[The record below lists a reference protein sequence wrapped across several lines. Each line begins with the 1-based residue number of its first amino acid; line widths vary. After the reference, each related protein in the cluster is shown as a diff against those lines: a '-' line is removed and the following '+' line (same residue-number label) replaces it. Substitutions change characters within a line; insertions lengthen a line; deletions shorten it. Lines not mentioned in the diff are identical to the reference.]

1 LPEKKHNTTGGEGN
15 ILPVAGV
22 DIGSLSTEV
31 VILEKGKILAGIIV
45 STGANSKVAAE
56 KAMQMALEKSGLAR
70 DNLQYI
76 IATGYGRVSAPFAHE
91 KVTEITCHGRGAFSL
106 DSGVRTVIDIGG
118 QDSKVI
124 RLNSRGKVVD
134 FVMNEKCAAGTGRFL
149 EVMAHALEMD
159 LAEMS
164 RLAPLARK
172 TVTISSMCTVFA
184 ESEVVSL
191 IAEGYPRE
199 EIVKGII
206 TSIVERTVSM
216 ANRVGV
222 EGTLMMT
229 GGVAKN
235 AAIVKALQ
243 ESLGIKITV
252 PQEPQVVGALG
263 AALLAEE
270 GLEKKEG

>member
-1 LPEKKHNTTGGEGN
+1 MIQQEGEWN
-15 ILPVAGV
+15 ILLVAGI

-31 VILEKGKILAGIIV
+31 VILERGKILAEIILP
-45 STGANSKVAAE
+45 TGASSKAAAE
-56 KAMQMALEKSGLAR
+56 KAMQKALEESRLSL
-70 DNLQYI
+70 DDLQYT
-76 IATGYGRVSAPFAHE
+76 IATGYGRVSAPFARE
-91 KVTEITCHGRGAFSL
+91 KVTEITCHGRGAFYL
-106 DSGVRTVIDIGG
+106 DASVRTVIDIGG

-149 EVMAHALEMD
+149 EVMAHALEID
-159 LAEMS
+159 LPEMS
-164 RLAPLARK
+164 RLAPLAK
-172 TVTISSMCTVFA
+172 KGVTISSMCTVFA

-206 TSIVERTVSM
+206 ASIVERTVSM

-222 EGTLMMT
+222 EEALMMT

-235 AAIVKALQ
+235 TALVKALQ
-243 ESLGIKITV
+243 ERLGIKVTV
-252 PQEPQVVGALG
+252 PPEPQIVGALG

-270 GLEKKEG
+270 GLGKRGG

>member
-1 LPEKKHNTTGGEGN
+1 MS
-15 ILPVAGV
+15 VAGI

-31 VILEKGKILAGIIV
+31 VVLEKGKVLAEIIIP
-45 STGANSKVAAE
+45 TGANSKVAAE
-56 KAMQMALEKSGLAR
+56 KAMQKALEESGLSL

-76 IATGYGRVSAPFAHE
+76 IATGYGRVSTPFAQE
-91 KVTEITCHGRGAFSL
+91 KVTEITCHGRGAFYL
-106 DSGVRTVIDIGG
+106 DPKVRTVIDIGG

-149 EVMAHALEMD
+149 EVMAQALEID
-159 LAEMS
+159 LSEMS
-164 RLAPLARK
+164 RLASLAK
-172 TVTISSMCTVFA
+172 KAVTISSMCTVFA

-191 IAEGYPRE
+191 IAEGYPLE
-199 EIVKGII
+199 EIVRGII
-206 TSIVERTVSM
+206 VSIVERTLSM

-222 EGTLMMT
+222 EETVMMT

-235 AAIVKALQ
+235 AAIVKELQ
-243 ESLGIKITV
+243 ERLGVQVTV
-252 PQEPQVVGALG
+252 PLEPQIVGALG

-270 GLEKKEG
+270 TLEKKGLH